1 MVLRRA
7 LLLAGLTIVGACSSN
22 GTSAPPDTASRFSTT
37 VPSPTSDGVLR
48 LGLLLPQSGDGSTLG
63 QPLVAVAEAAVRAIN
78 DAGGVLGQPVELVV
92 ADEGPDLAA
101 ALSSVDN
108 LINDEHIDALIGPL
122 SSNVALEIVPTLV
135 DAGIGVC
142 SPAATAV
149 SLANLPDDELFV
161 RTSASDE
168 LAGQALAQIVAQTGV
183 SATILAYPDDP
194 FGRDL
199 SGAIGRA
206 LALQGINV
214 DVSVPFDSDGSDYAS
229 VVDSLPSDRVMTIVG
244 DSESGGRFLRA
255 VLTNNKASTIIVN
268 DALAAVDLADA
279 PELTDAS
286 SKVIGVAVDARAGAE
301 SVAAFLGAEAPALGA
316 PMIDCINL
324 LALASAFS
332 GSDIAAE
339 FMPQVI
345 AASRGGSACITFSTC
360 LEIIEAGLNIDYNG
374 PTGVLSLDANG
385 DPSVATFVT
394 FGFDDDGRTSYRGDL
409 GVFSTP

>member
-7 LLLAGLTIVGACSSN
+7 LLLAGLAIVGACSSN
-22 GTSAPPDTASRFSTT
+22 SNSAPPDTASQFSTT
-37 VPSPTSDGVLR
+37 VPAPTSDGVLR
-48 LGLLLPQSGDGSTLG
+48 LGVLLPQSGDGSTLG

-101 ALSSVDN
+101 ALSSVDK
-108 LINDEHIDALIGPL
+108 LINDENIDALIGPL

-149 SLANLPDDELFV
+149 SLADLPDNELFV
-161 RTSASDE
+161 RASASDE

-183 SATILAYPDDP
+183 SATVLAYPDDP

-199 SGAIGRA
+199 AGAISRA

-214 DVSVPFDSDGSDYAS
+214 DVSVPFDPAGSDYAT

-301 SVAAFLGAEAPALGA
+301 SVAAYLGAEAPALGA

-345 AASRGGSACITFSTC
+345 AASRGGSACVTFATC

-394 FGFDDDGRTSYRGDL
+394 FGFDDDGHTSYRGDL
-409 GVFSTP
+409 GVFSAP

>member
-7 LLLAGLTIVGACSSN
+7 LLLAGLTIVGACSSK
-22 GTSAPPDTASRFSTT
+22 GTSAPPDTASQFSTT

-78 DAGGVLGQPVELVV
+78 DAGGVIGQSVELVV

-142 SPAATAV
+142 SPAAPAV
-149 SLANLPDDELFV
+149 SLADLPDDELFV

-183 SATILAYPDDP
+183 SATVLAYPDDP

-206 LALQGINV
+206 LALQGITV
-214 DVSVPFDSDGSDYAS
+214 DVSVPFDPADPDYAS
-229 VVDSLPSDRVMTIVG
+229 VIESLPPDRVMAVVG
-244 DSESGGRFLRA
+244 NSESGGRFLRA
-255 VLTNNKASTIIVN
+255 MLANNKASNIIVN

-279 PELTDAS
+279 PELLDAA
-286 SKVIGVAVDARAGAE
+286 SKVIGVSVDARAGADG
-301 SVAAFLGAEAPALGA
+301 VAEYLDAEAPALGS
-316 PMIDCINL
+316 PLVDCVNL

-345 AASRGGSACITFSTC
+345 AASRGGSACVTFATC